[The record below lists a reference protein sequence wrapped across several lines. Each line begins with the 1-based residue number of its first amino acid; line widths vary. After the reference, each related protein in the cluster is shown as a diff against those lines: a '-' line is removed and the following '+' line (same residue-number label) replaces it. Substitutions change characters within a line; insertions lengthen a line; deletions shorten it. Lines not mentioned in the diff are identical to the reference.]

1 MTSIPISLLLP
12 TRGRPALVRRLFN
25 SISETVSR
33 FENIEVILYADED
46 DPASHSLTS
55 TDFSV
60 TTIIGSAKSMGGYN
74 SACLDKA
81 RGNIIIL
88 ANDDMVMRTPCW
100 DLKVMQMD
108 AVSVDKIYLAYGND
122 LFKKRSL
129 CTFPI
134 LSRLTCE
141 LLVEP
146 YPIAYNG
153 AFIDVHIFD
162 IFKRLQ
168 YAGFDRIRY
177 MDDLVF
183 EHLHYRVGKADCDDT
198 YTRRGR
204 FADDSAFVAMADSR
218 RRAAGRLLSV
228 LREEHL
234 PPFEPQTACRDIPNG
249 LIAAINYFTRQFLLD
264 NGLPIRWRA
273 YLWCWFIGRY
283 LAARGFL
290 KLLMRLPSRECST
303 NQP

>member
-1 MTSIPISLLLP
+1 MTSKSISLLLP
-12 TRGRPALVRRLFN
+12 TRGRPALVERLFN
-25 SISETVSR
+25 SISKTVSR
-33 FENIEVILYADED
+33 FENIEVILYTDRD
-46 DPASHSLTS
+46 DPSSHGLTS

-60 TTIIGSAKSMGGYN
+60 TTIIGHAKSMGGYN
-74 SACLDKA
+74 SACLNRA

-88 ANDDMVMRTPCW
+88 ANDDMVMRTLNW
-100 DLKVMQMD
+100 DVKIMQMD
-108 AVSVDKIYLAYGND
+108 AEFGDKIYLAYGND

-134 LSRLTCE
+134 LSRRTCE

-146 YPIAYNG
+146 YPIAYGG
-153 AFIDVHIFD
+153 AFIDVHLFD

-177 MDDLVF
+177 MEDVIF

-204 FADDSAFVAMADSR
+204 FADDSIFVAMADSR
-218 RRAAGRLLSV
+218 RQAVGRLLTV
-228 LREEHL
+228 LRGEPL
-234 PPFEPQTACRDIPNG
+234 PPFEPQMDCRNIPNG
-249 LIAAINYFTRQFLLD
+249 LIAAISYFTRQFLLD
-264 NGLPIRWRA
+264 SGLSIRWRA

-290 KLLMRLPSRECST
+290 KLLMR
-303 NQP
+303 

>member
-1 MTSIPISLLLP
+1 M
-12 TRGRPALVRRLFN
+12 FN
-25 SISETVSR
+25 SISQTVSR

-60 TTIIGSAKSMGGYN
+60 TTIIGPAKSMGGYN

-81 RGNIIIL
+81 RGDIIIL
-88 ANDDMVMRTPCW
+88 ANDDMVVQTKGW
-100 DLKVMQMD
+100 DDEIARFD
-108 AVSVDKIYLAYGND
+108 AASEDKIYLAYGND
-122 LFKKRSL
+122 LFKKKGL

-134 LSRLTCE
+134 LSRRTCE

-146 YPIAYNG
+146 YPIAYGG
-153 AFIDVHIFD
+153 AFIDVHLFD

-177 MDDLVF
+177 MEDLIF

-204 FADDSAFVAMADSR
+204 FADDSTFVAMAGQR
-218 RRAAGRLLSV
+218 RRAAARLLSA
-228 LREEHL
+228 LQGE
-234 PPFEPQTACRDIPNG
+234 PMPSFEPWKGDRDIPNG
-249 LIAAINYFTRQFLLD
+249 LSAAIGYFTQQFLLD
-264 NGLPIRWRA
+264 KQLPLQWRA
-273 YLWCWFIGRY
+273 YLWYWFIGRY
-283 LAARGFL
+283 LVARGFFG
-290 KLLMRLPSRECST
+290 LLMR
-303 NQP
+303 